1 MIKLLLGF
9 LLILALSI
17 SAAWFAERPGL
28 IQIYWLNHKIETSIN
43 VIVTSFLILFLIFFI
58 IFRLWSLI
66 YKKSF
71 LIKFKYKERKL
82 NKGVRELTKGMV
94 ALAIGDSDN
103 AQKFSQK
110 AINIPEN
117 LKPLSVFLSAHSLQ
131 LQGNKNEAKDYFK
144 SMLDYPEME
153 FLGLRGLIILGGLK
167 NSSPLM
173 LAKRAYSVKP
183 NSPWVISA
191 VYELES
197 KEGNW
202 RGAEKVIKNTLKF
215 SKNESKKY
223 NKKLAIALFE
233 QGKIY
238 EQEGHSDKLQ
248 KLLESFKIDPS
259 FIPNSIYLVKN
270 LINRKQRRKAV
281 RIVEKTWTLAP
292 HPILMEL
299 IENIYVKESQTQIN
313 KKLIELAL
321 KAPID
326 HPESLYTLAKVKF
339 SERNIDESKKY
350 LLKILKIYLDYRA
363 VEMMIEISKINK
375 ENKRISEWS
384 EKLSSAVKP
393 SWVCQICSEIQEAW
407 TPYCNKCNSFDSIE
421 WKYSEKYSYKT
432 ISLNESDIIYNN
444 VFHHNEIKSK

>member
-1 MIKLLLGF
+1 
-9 LLILALSI
+9 
-17 SAAWFAERPGL
+17 
-28 IQIYWLNHKIETSIN
+28 
-43 VIVTSFLILFLIFFI
+43 
-58 IFRLWSLI
+58 
-66 YKKSF
+66 
-71 LIKFKYKERKL
+71 
-82 NKGVRELTKGMV
+82 
-94 ALAIGDSDN
+94 
-103 AQKFSQK
+103 
-110 AINIPEN
+110 
-117 LKPLSVFLSAHSLQ
+117 
-131 LQGNKNEAKDYFK
+131 
-144 SMLDYPEME
+144 
-153 FLGLRGLIILGGLK
+153 
-167 NSSPLM
+167 
-173 LAKRAYSVKP
+173 
-183 NSPWVISA
+183 
-191 VYELES
+191 
-197 KEGNW
+197 
-202 RGAEKVIKNTLKF
+202 
-215 SKNESKKY
+215 
-223 NKKLAIALFE
+223 
-233 QGKIY
+233 
-238 EQEGHSDKLQ
+238 
-248 KLLESFKIDPS
+248 
-259 FIPNSIYLVKN
+259 
-270 LINRKQRRKAV
+270 
-281 RIVEKTWTLAP
+281 
-292 HPILMEL
+292 MEL